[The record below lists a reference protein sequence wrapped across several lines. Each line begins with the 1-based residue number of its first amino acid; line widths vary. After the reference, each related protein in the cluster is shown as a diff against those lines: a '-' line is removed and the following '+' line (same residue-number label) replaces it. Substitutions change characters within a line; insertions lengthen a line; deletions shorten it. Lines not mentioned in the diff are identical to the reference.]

1 MVAPSPHEEN
11 WQKFDR
17 AEVLLEAGT
26 RAEAEKMLQFSTDD
40 DTREEPKSKF
50 KKWLYRFGF

>member
-1 MVAPSPHEEN
+1 M
-11 WQKFDR
+11 FDR
-17 AEVLLEAGT
+17 TEVLLEAGI

>member
-1 MVAPSPHEEN
+1 MVAPPEEN
-11 WQKFDR
+11 WQMFDR
-17 AEVLLEAGT
+17 TEVLLEAGI